1 MPLCRVE
8 SCFKA
13 LYKQKNV
20 IDARIY
26 YNSIVIVDYM
36 ESEDVY
42 EKEDNHSA
50 VTCIFGG
57 NQCFNGN
64 GVQRKGKSAKTKP
77 VSCRI
82 KCHDICGTHEDGSH
96 GRNRKYGYTRT

>member
-1 MPLCRVE
+1 
-8 SCFKA
+8 
-13 LYKQKNV
+13 
-20 IDARIY
+20 
-26 YNSIVIVDYM
+26 M

-82 KCHDICGTHEDGSH
+82 KCMTYAERMKTEVMGGIGITDTLEQILISEDG
-96 GRNRKYGYTRT
+96 KF